1 MQNKDENRYNY
12 MLNLPHHQSDKRPH
26 MTLHDRAAQF
36 SPFRALTGFEASID
50 ETARLTK
57 EKPTLHED
65 ITAEIDGKLNLI
77 LDNISDKPKI
87 SVRFFKAD
95 SLKEG
100 GSYENA
106 FGYVKKIDEIEK
118 VILLTDGRA
127 INIRDILDLEL
138 L

>member
-1 MQNKDENRYNY
+1 MTDRYDDIIR
-12 MLNLPHHQSDKRPH
+12 LPHPDPKKHKRMA
-26 MTLHDRAAQF
+26 MTDRAAQF
-36 SPFRALTGFEASID
+36 APFAALTGFEASID

-100 GSYENA
+100 GSIENT
-106 FGYVKKIDEIEK
+106 FGYVRKIDEIEK

-127 INIRDILDLEL
+127 INIRDILEIEL